1 MKTLAKTEN
10 KDMEVSKSPENQK
23 PKELFLFR
31 FFCHFYKNF
40 VDLCKRQDKIRT
52 LKNIINL
59 NIRIMKQ
66 LLLILSGILFLCSCS
81 SDYEKIAQGKLEKL
95 EGNTATVSVPSSQV
109 KVYVNEQKM
118 PVNENLV
125 FNLAND
131 KDVFWDIPLTIGQ
144 DVFVYNIGGEVLLS
158 QANQDI
164 VNDLTRNDVTTA
176 ILCFVMSGFI
186 LLLGIG
192 FTGETGESKD
202 VFQIVIFA
210 LGLLLS
216 VGFNWWISSIPANQY
231 IIKDCGKL
239 ILHNDNI
246 VILKTEQG
254 NKTYEGNIR
263 SIDVKSEPN
272 SLQETS
278 DDYAL
283 LEDKAW
289 QKSAKYLVS
298 CNNQEI
304 LKKTLTK
311 VNEENVQS
319 HRYGKIGIWGVN
331 TFYIIIYLSLLWYV
345 YQIAICDFFHKLFKK
360 KKKEFKENISEDE
373 RHGKGSF

>member
-1 MKTLAKTEN
+1 
-10 KDMEVSKSPENQK
+10 
-23 PKELFLFR
+23 
-31 FFCHFYKNF
+31 
-40 VDLCKRQDKIRT
+40 
-52 LKNIINL
+52 
-59 NIRIMKQ
+59 MKQ
-66 LLLILSGILFLCSCS
+66 LLLILSGILFFCSCS

-95 EGNTATVSVPSSQV
+95 DGNTATVSVPASHV
-109 KVYVNEQKM
+109 KIYVNEQKM

-125 FNLAND
+125 FNLASN
-131 KDVFWDIPLTIGQ
+131 KDAFLDIPLHSGQ
-144 DVFVYNIGGEVLLS
+144 DVFIYNKGDEVLLS
-158 QANQDI
+158 QTNQDI
-164 VNDLTRNDVTTA
+164 ANDLTRNGVTTA
-176 ILCFVMSGFI
+176 VLCFVMSGMIFI
-186 LLLGIG
+186 LCIG
-192 FTGETGESKD
+192 FAGEGKIKD
-202 VFQIVIFA
+202 NKEMFLLVV
-210 LGLLLS
+210 GLLIS

-231 IIKDCGKL
+231 IIKGCGKL

-246 VILKTEQG
+246 VILKTKQG

-263 SIDVKSEPN
+263 SIDVKSEQN
-272 SLQETS
+272 FLQETS

-360 KKKEFKENISEDE
+360 KKKEFKEEISEDE

>member
-1 MKTLAKTEN
+1 
-10 KDMEVSKSPENQK
+10 
-23 PKELFLFR
+23 
-31 FFCHFYKNF
+31 
-40 VDLCKRQDKIRT
+40 
-52 LKNIINL
+52 
-59 NIRIMKQ
+59 MKQ

-176 ILCFVMSGFI
+176 VLCFVMSGFI

-289 QKSAKYLVS
+289 QKSTKYLVS

-360 KKKEFKENISEDE
+360 KKKEFKEEISEDE

>member
-1 MKTLAKTEN
+1 
-10 KDMEVSKSPENQK
+10 
-23 PKELFLFR
+23 
-31 FFCHFYKNF
+31 
-40 VDLCKRQDKIRT
+40 
-52 LKNIINL
+52 
-59 NIRIMKQ
+59 MKQ
-66 LLLILSGILFLCSCS
+66 LLLILSGILFFCSCS

-95 EGNTATVSVPSSQV
+95 DGNTATVSVPASHV

-125 FNLAND
+125 FNLASN
-131 KDVFWDIPLTIGQ
+131 KDAFLDIPLTIGQ
-144 DVFVYNIGGEVLLS
+144 DVFIYNKGSEVLLS
-158 QANQDI
+158 QTNQDI
-164 VNDLTRNDVTTA
+164 VNDLTRNGVTTA

-289 QKSAKYLVS
+289 QKSTKYLVS

-345 YQIAICDFFHKLFKK
+345 YQIAICDFFRKLFKK
-360 KKKEFKENISEDE
+360 KKKEFKEEISEDE